1 MKELFI
7 NAVKN
12 KYRYPFK
19 GQITTEDLFDLKVED
34 LDVIYRTLNKQ
45 VKKEEEES
53 LLSTNKEDKELQ
65 ERIEIVKYVFNAKQ
79 DEAKERLLAAER
91 KAKKEKILS
100 IMAAKQDEALQNKSV
115 EELASMLENL

>member
-1 MKELFI
+1 MNQLFI
-7 NAVKN
+7 NASKN

-53 LLSTNKEDKELQ
+53 LLSVNKKDKELQ

-79 DEAKERLLAAER
+79 KEAEEKLLAAER
-91 KAKKEKILS
+91 KTKKEKILS

-115 EELASMLENL
+115 EELAAMLENL